1 MQYSVF
7 HFVDS
12 LESIGLKLKVN
23 YVKKKKPFCIQMA
36 RFVGQVFFLSEI
48 HVNNN
53 KQQ

>member
-12 LESIGLKLKVN
+12 LESIRLKLKVN
-23 YVKKKKPFCIQMA
+23 HVKKTQFCIQMA

>member
-23 YVKKKKPFCIQMA
+23 HVKKNPVLYSNGAFC
-36 RFVGQVFFLSEI
+36 RSSLFLSEI